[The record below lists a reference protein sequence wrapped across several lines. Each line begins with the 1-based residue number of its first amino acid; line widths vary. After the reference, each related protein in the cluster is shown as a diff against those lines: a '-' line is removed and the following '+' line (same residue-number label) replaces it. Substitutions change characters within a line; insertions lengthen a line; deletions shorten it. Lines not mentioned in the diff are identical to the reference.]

1 MLCTSSGT
9 PQDLIV
15 AAASRPVRATDGL
28 FDALQ
33 AAHGGAL
40 ELNVLRGA
48 DERTIQ
54 VTFGESGQPEEQ
66 A

>member
-40 ELNVLRGA
+40 ELNVLRA
-48 DERTIQ
+48 APTN
-54 VTFGESGQPEEQ
+54 GQFR
-66 A
+66 